1 MVIVN
6 PMSSHLPFNPFPTSP
21 LFHNRKDAGEQL
33 AIEIE
38 QWLAQEQARTGEQIS
53 NEYIA
58 VLAIPRGG
66 VIIGDVIADRLH
78 ADLDIIVSRKIGAP
92 DNPELAI
99 GAVMPDG
106 SFYANERI
114 IMTLEVGEDYI
125 RRQIEIQR
133 KEIARRLLEY
143 RGSAEYDYKLK
154 DKIVILVDD
163 GIATGATILSAAKW
177 LKKQQQC
184 KVIITAVPVAPHPPP
199 RSFYLP
205 SSDSPSENNNDSV
218 VEILERICDKVIVL
232 HFPQSFQS
240 IGQFYAEF
248 SQVTDE
254 DVKAIMRKYGYKI

>member
-1 MVIVN
+1 
-6 PMSSHLPFNPFPTSP
+6 MSSHLSFNPSQISP

-33 AIEIE
+33 AAEIE
-38 QWLAQEQARTGEQIS
+38 QWLAQEQTRTGEQIS
-53 NEYIA
+53 NESIV

-66 VIIGDVIADRLH
+66 VIIGDVIANKLH
-78 ADLDIIVSRKIGAP
+78 ANLDIIVSRKIGAP

-143 RGSAEYDYKLK
+143 RGTAEYGNKLK
-154 DKIVILVDD
+154 DKTVILVDD

-184 KVIITAVPVAPHPPP
+184 KRIITAVPVAPPPP
-199 RSFYLP
+199 SRSLYLH

-218 VEILERICDKVIVL
+218 IEILERISDKVIVL
-232 HFPQSFQS
+232 YFPQSFMS

-254 DVKAIMRKYGYKI
+254 EVKTIMRKYGYKI